1 MSEAMR
7 SNLSQELVELFDI
20 KKAKIRDEK
29 ILTQLSNE
37 AQRDIRLLTHMF
49 RDGIPDLEV
58 ALSHNETL
66 VWDSSGQKLMYIS
79 DNSSL
84 LLEAAPRE
92 VRIRARAY
100 LSELVKKAKNL
111 YV

>member
-1 MSEAMR
+1 MSEVAR
-7 SNLSQELVELFDI
+7 TNLSQELVELFDI
-20 KKAKIRDEK
+20 RKAKIRDEK

-58 ALSHNETL
+58 KISLHESIM
-66 VWDSSGQKLMYIS
+66 WDSNSQKLMYANERS
-79 DNSSL
+79 KV
-84 LLEAAPRE
+84 LLEGAPRE
-92 VRIRARAY
+92 IRIKARPF
-100 LSELVKKAKNL
+100 LTELVKKAKDL